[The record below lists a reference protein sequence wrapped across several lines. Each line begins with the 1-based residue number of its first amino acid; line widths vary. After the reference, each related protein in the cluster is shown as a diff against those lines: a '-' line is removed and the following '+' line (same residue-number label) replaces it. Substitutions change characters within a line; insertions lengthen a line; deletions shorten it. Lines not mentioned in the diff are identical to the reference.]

1 MSRKYKKKNRD
12 GRLAVQ
18 PNTLNQSVVL
28 KKADMLDDKEE
39 MFNVPHTVGRKSY
52 VQKAK
57 EQGLYFLIKAQI
69 RKYRIANKDSSY
81 ADLYKYIQPMF
92 PTVFDDE
99 DMNAGNFKK
108 KIEQDEGW
116 SNAFYCC
123 QTELI
128 DLANDRMYELLSK
141 DDLDDDKVLS
151 AYDKINK
158 YNSIESEKDRLELE
172 TLRMKNKLIEAQIE
186 KLKSNQIEDPYINSF
201 LQNLSQIGGD

>member
-1 MSRKYKKKNRD
+1 MSRRNKKKNRD

-128 DLANDRMYELLSK
+128 DLAKDRMYELLSK
-141 DDLDDDKVLS
+141 DSLDDDKVLS
-151 AYDKINK
+151 AYDKVMK
-158 YNSIESEKDRLELE
+158 YALAERQLNAAENTDSEIVVEID
-172 TLRMKNKLIEAQIE
+172 
-186 KLKSNQIEDPYINSF
+186 KSWEEGEEPCILN
-201 LQNLSQIGGD
+201 

>member
-141 DDLDDDKVLS
+141 DSLDDDKVLS
-151 AYDKINK
+151 AYDKVNK
-158 YNSIESEKDRLELE
+158 YNNKESEKDRLELE

>member
-141 DDLDDDKVLS
+141 DGLDDDKVLS
-151 AYDKINK
+151 AYDKVMK
-158 YNSIESEKDRLELE
+158 YALAQKEILEQDDTDAE
-172 TLRMKNKLIEAQIE
+172 TIVFGFR
-186 KLKSNQIEDPYINSF
+186 
-201 LQNLSQIGGD
+201 GDE

>member
-1 MSRKYKKKNRD
+1 MSRRYKKKNRD

-18 PNTLNQSVVL
+18 PNTLNKSVVL
-28 KKADMLDDKEE
+28 KKADMLDDKET
-39 MFNVPHTVGRKSY
+39 MFDVPHTAGRKSY

-69 RKYRIANKDSSY
+69 RKFRIENKDSSA
-81 ADLYKYIQPMF
+81 ADLYAYIQPLF

-116 SNAFYCC
+116 CNAYYCC
-123 QTELI
+123 QSELI

-141 DDLDDDKVLS
+141 DDVADKDIIN
-151 AYDKINK
+151 AYDKVKKYALAEKQLNSTIN
-158 YNSIESEKDRLELE
+158 NDNTDLEAD
-172 TLRMKNKLIEAQIE
+172 KFIISDYVPP
-186 KLKSNQIEDPYINSF
+186 KS
-201 LQNLSQIGGD
+201 GGDI

>member
-1 MSRKYKKKNRD
+1 MSRRNKKKNRD

-128 DLANDRMYELLSK
+128 DLAKDRMYELLSK
-141 DDLDDDKVLS
+141 DGLDDDKVLS
-151 AYDKINK
+151 AYDKVMK
-158 YNSIESEKDRLELE
+158 YALAERQLNAAENTDSEIVVEID
-172 TLRMKNKLIEAQIE
+172 
-186 KLKSNQIEDPYINSF
+186 KSWEEGEEPCILN
-201 LQNLSQIGGD
+201 

>member
-81 ADLYKYIQPMF
+81 SDLYKYIQPMF

-128 DLANDRMYELLSK
+128 DLAKDRMYELLSK
-141 DDLDDDKVLS
+141 DGLDDDKVLS
-151 AYDKINK
+151 AYDKVMK
-158 YNSIESEKDRLELE
+158 YALAERQLNAAENTDSEIVVEID
-172 TLRMKNKLIEAQIE
+172 
-186 KLKSNQIEDPYINSF
+186 KSWEEGEEPCILN
-201 LQNLSQIGGD
+201 

>member
-123 QTELI
+123 QTGLI
-128 DLANDRMYELLSK
+128 DLAKDRIYELLSK
-141 DDLDDDKVLS
+141 DGLDDDKVLS
-151 AYDKINK
+151 AYDKVMK
-158 YNSIESEKDRLELE
+158 YALAEKQILEQDDTDAE
-172 TLRMKNKLIEAQIE
+172 TVVFGFR
-186 KLKSNQIEDPYINSF
+186 
-201 LQNLSQIGGD
+201 GDE

>member
-18 PNTLNQSVVL
+18 PNPLNQSVVL
-28 KKADMLDDKEE
+28 KKADMLNDKEK
-39 MFNVPHTVGRKSY
+39 MFTVPHMAGRKSY
-52 VQKAK
+52 IQKAK
-57 EQGLYFLIKAQI
+57 EQGLYLLIKAQI
-69 RKYRIANKDSSY
+69 RKFRVANKDSSY
-81 ADLYKYIQPMF
+81 ADLYKYIQPLF

-128 DLANDRMYELLSK
+128 DLANDRMYDILSSEK
-141 DDLDDDKVLS
+141 TDDKTIVA
-151 AYDKINK
+151 AYDKVMK
-158 YNSIESEKDRLELE
+158 YDLAKKQLEQGVGTDDTDDNSIV
-172 TLRMKNKLIEAQIE
+172 
-186 KLKSNQIEDPYINSF
+186 F
-201 LQNLSQIGGD
+201 GFGGDK